1 MSNNALTGRVA
12 VVTGAGR
19 GGRGIG
25 RGIAV
30 ALAAAGADVVI
41 TARTNIA
48 DAEAV
53 AAECI
58 ALGVKSMAV
67 VADIVDEA
75 SVEALFKT
83 TMESFGRVDI
93 LVNNAGITRDTLLLR
108 MSVDQ
113 WDSVIDANL
122 KGAFLCSRA
131 ASKIMLR
138 QKSGRIVN
146 IASVNGLRGSAG
158 QTNYSA
164 SKAGL
169 IGFSRSLAKELAS
182 RGITVNVVAPGFID
196 TQMTDG
202 FEGDAREQ
210 LLKTIPLGRFGQAED
225 VGAAVAF
232 LASNAASYITGQ
244 VLTVDGGVTV

>member
-1 MSNNALTGRVA
+1 MLNMLLTGRVA
-12 VVTGAGR
+12 IVTGAGR

-30 ALAAAGADVVI
+30 SLAKQGADVVI

-53 AAECI
+53 AAECT
-58 ALGVKSMAV
+58 ALGVRAIAL
-67 VADIVDEA
+67 VADVADEDSVD
-75 SVEALFKT
+75 VLFKAV
-83 TMESFGRVDI
+83 METFGRVDI
-93 LVNNAGITRDTLLLR
+93 LVNNAGITRDNLLLR
-108 MSVDQ
+108 MSTEQ
-113 WDSVIDANL
+113 WDSVLDANL
-122 KGAFLCSRA
+122 KGAFLCTRS

-138 QKSGRIVN
+138 QKSGRIIN

-158 QTNYSA
+158 QANYSA

-169 IGFSRSLAKELAS
+169 IGFSRSVAKELSS

-202 FEGDAREQ
+202 FEGVAREQ
-210 LLKTIPLGRFGQAED
+210 LLKAIPLGRFGASED
-225 VGAAVAF
+225 IGAAVAF
-232 LASNAASYITGQ
+232 FASDAASYITGQ
-244 VLTVDGGVTV
+244 VLTVDGGLTV